1 MVVDSEI
8 AERPLPPIVFLGPS
22 LPQIVAASLLD
33 AEFRPPIRRGD
44 LAAVGAERLVVI
56 IDGEFDQSF
65 SVSLNEILRLLD
77 AGGSVI
83 GATSMGA
90 LRAAELASEGMVG
103 LGVIYEAYR
112 SGQIE
117 GDDEVALTYCPL
129 SFEPRTVPL
138 VNVRFWLDRLYANG
152 CISSIERSA
161 LLRRVRRIFYA
172 ERTPARLDFFIEAS
186 LGAART
192 AAIRAAGLGEI
203 SDVKSEDTRVVLS
216 IVARMTGASPSQIA
230 RTPWT

>member
-1 MVVDSEI
+1 MVVDLEI

-22 LPQIVAASLLD
+22 LPRVVAASLLD

-44 LAAVGAERLVVI
+44 LAAVGPERLVVI

-90 LRAAELASEGMVG
+90 LRAAELSNEGMVG

-129 SFEPRTVPL
+129 SFEPQTVPL

-152 CISSIERSA
+152 CINSIERSA

-172 ERTPARLDFFIEAS
+172 ERTPARLDFVIEAS
-186 LGAART
+186 LGAPRT

-203 SDVKSEDTRVVLS
+203 PDVKSEDTRAVLS
-216 IVARMTGASPSQIA
+216 TVARMTGDSPSLLA
-230 RTPWT
+230 RTP

>member
-1 MVVDSEI
+1 MVVDLEI

-22 LPQIVAASLLD
+22 LPRIVAASLLD

-44 LAAVGAERLVVI
+44 LAAVGPERLVVI

-152 CISSIERSA
+152 CINSIERSA
-161 LLRRVRRIFYA
+161 LLRKIRRVFYA
-172 ERTPARLDFFIEAS
+172 ERTPAQLDSVIEAS
-186 LGAART
+186 LGAPRT
-192 AAIRAAGLGEI
+192 TAIRAAGFGEI
-203 SDVKSEDTRVVLS
+203 ADIKSEDTRAVLS
-216 IVARMTGASPSQIA
+216 TVARMTGASRSLIA
-230 RTPWT
+230 RTP